1 MFSNLTVGFLLG
13 AGFGAWVYS
22 KMMRSTGNNTKN
34 ALIVATVAGV
44 FSMVLVATL
53 LGIFF
58 K

>member
-22 KMMRSTGNNTKN
+22 KMMHSTGNNNQTS
-34 ALIVATVAGV
+34 LLVGGMSGV
-44 FSMVLVATL
+44 FAMVLTMIL

-58 K
+58 